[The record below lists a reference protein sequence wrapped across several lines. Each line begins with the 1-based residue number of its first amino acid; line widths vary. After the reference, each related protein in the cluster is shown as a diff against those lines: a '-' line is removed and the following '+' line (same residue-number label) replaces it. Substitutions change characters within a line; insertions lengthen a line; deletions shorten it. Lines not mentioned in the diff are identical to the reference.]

1 MTTTRRGAGIGLK
14 PEHYESA
21 RPCHAPGLWFEVHPE
36 NYFVP
41 GGPRLAWLA
50 EIRAAHPVAL
60 HGVALSLA
68 ADAPPDAGHLR
79 QLSTLAGRIEPA
91 CVTEHLAWSSWRGA
105 YYPDLLPFA
114 RTRAALERIA
124 KNIDIAQTI
133 LRRPIAIENPSHYL
147 RVDGHDW
154 SETDFLAALVRRT
167 GCSLLL
173 DVNNI
178 YVSAKNLGC
187 SAEAW
192 VDAFPGEAVSEIHLA
207 GHTRDA
213 NPAVDL
219 LIDSH
224 DMPVAPEVWEL
235 YERLVARIGPRPT
248 LIERD
253 GNLPAFEELMA
264 ERDRA
269 QAVLQGV
276 ALMATAAHDLA
287 EAA

>member
-1 MTTTRRGAGIGLK
+1 MMTTSPGAGIGLK
-14 PEHYESA
+14 PEHFEAA
-21 RPCHAPGLWFEVHPE
+21 RQCAAPGLWFEVHPE

-50 EIRAAHPVAL
+50 AIRATHPVAL

-68 ADAPPDAGHLR
+68 ADVPPDRDHLR
-79 QLSTLAGRIEPA
+79 RLAALIRWIEPA
-91 CVTEHLAWSSWRGA
+91 RVTEHLAWSSWRGV
-105 YYPDLLPFA
+105 YYPDLLPIA

-124 KNIDIAQTI
+124 ENIDIAQTMLGRQI
-133 LRRPIAIENPSHYL
+133 SIENPSHYL
-147 RVDGHDW
+147 RIEDHDW
-154 SETDFLAALVRRT
+154 SETDFLAALVHRT

-178 YVSAKNLGC
+178 YVSARNLGC

-192 VDAFPGEAVSEIHLA
+192 LDAFPGEAVSEIHLA

-224 DMPVAPEVWEL
+224 DTPVATEVWTL
-235 YERLVARIGPRPT
+235 YERLVTRIGPRPT

-253 GNLPAFEELMA
+253 GKLPAFEDLMA

-269 QAVLQGV
+269 QDVLQC
-276 ALMATAAHDLA
+276 AATQAAGSLA